1 MEQIT
6 YKPIHDG
13 IAVRL
18 ANKQVGIIRQVAGGW
33 TYYAKNSKTHGD
45 IFATIQ
51 QVKYSIKSKSSR
63 TKKAEPPPTCDVNR
77 RFAAA
82 RGSADEPPNAWEEN
96 CRELKRELI
105 AANAELDAIRAVFQH
120 GADEENWKPG
130 TSLAESVA
138 KLKASAAMPNDGR

>member
-82 RGSADEPPNAWEEN
+82 RGSAAEPPNAWIHLTFARTLATTGRFAYGALNTATSGSTSPLFTFIE
-96 CRELKRELI
+96 
-105 AANAELDAIRAVFQH
+105 AIIF
-120 GADEENWKPG
+120 
-130 TSLAESVA
+130 
-138 KLKASAAMPNDGR
+138 